1 MGLVEWSDGL
11 EAEVEDD
18 WEAGMDSQE
27 MEGNWDDDETLFD
40 SQAVI
45 DKRVEISFLVDFVRF
60 L

>member
-1 MGLVEWSDGL
+1 MGLVEWIDGL

-27 MEGNWDDDETLFD
+27 MEGNWDDDEILFD

>member
-1 MGLVEWSDGL
+1 MGLVERSDGL

-27 MEGNWDDDETLFD
+27 LEGNWDDDETLFD

-45 DKRVEISFLVDFVRF
+45 DKRVEISF
-60 L
+60 

>member
-1 MGLVEWSDGL
+1 MGLVEWNDGL